1 MTQPNVN
8 KYIFLNYCFFI
19 LIPQR
24 DNGPRAG
31 LFIFKKFV
39 LIITLVNP
47 YLNVKVVFKD
57 VVFKSLKP
65 KNLPMLRFREHFWA
79 TKEKSGRFV
88 RAICRL
94 FVVVEE
100 EEKRG
105 ECHRGKLIEK
115 TGAAWRF
122 FSLQP
127 KVK

>member
-8 KYIFLNYCFFI
+8 KYIFLNYSFFI

-31 LFIFKKFV
+31 LFILKIVV

-47 YLNVKVVFKD
+47 YLNVKMVCKD

-115 TGAAWRF
+115 TGAAWG
-122 FSLQP
+122 
-127 KVK
+127 V

>member
-1 MTQPNVN
+1 MGQ
-8 KYIFLNYCFFI
+8 
-19 LIPQR
+19 
-24 DNGPRAG
+24 G
-31 LFIFKKFV
+31 LGYSYLKIVV

-47 YLNVKVVFKD
+47 YLNVKMVFKD

-65 KNLPMLRFREHFWA
+65 ENLPMLRFREHFWA